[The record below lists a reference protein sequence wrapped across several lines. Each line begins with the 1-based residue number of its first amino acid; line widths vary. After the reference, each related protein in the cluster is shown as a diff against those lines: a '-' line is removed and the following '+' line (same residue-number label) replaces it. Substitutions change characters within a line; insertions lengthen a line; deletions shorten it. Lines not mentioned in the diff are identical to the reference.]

1 MADLVCI
8 IIIIVPHRGL
18 EAKKPAS
25 RLIVDSVCLLLSTS
39 NKSSFWSNERRKI
52 FIRFHS
58 QVCTVS
64 SCLPCQKEWD
74 LNSPQV
80 APAAHLPSAEVAP
93 VISQS

>member
-25 RLIVDSVCLLLSTS
+25 SSIASVSCCLHPT
-39 NKSSFWSNERRKI
+39 KMFFCSNERRKI
-52 FIRFHS
+52 FIRLHS
-58 QVCTVS
+58 QVCS
-64 SCLPCQKEWD
+64 GCLPCQKEWD
-74 LNSPQV
+74 LNSPPV